1 MMCGKVTYFTS
12 VQYIEEIFKLS
23 RNFGKMRINFWKFL
37 NSQPYLTLLIV
48 LFNASL
54 LFASLQ
60 YRLCVNVFSSYDDLD
75 PAAIHENAN
84 QPELLV
90 PIRLDMEFEGQKL
103 RDCFTWNKNG
113 LCALDSLQFYT
124 LNRYVY

>member
-1 MMCGKVTYFTS
+1 
-12 VQYIEEIFKLS
+12 
-23 RNFGKMRINFWKFL
+23 
-37 NSQPYLTLLIV
+37 V
-48 LFNASL
+48 L
-54 LFASLQ
+54 
-60 YRLCVNVFSSYDDLD
+60 YSSYDDLD

-113 LCALDSLQFYT
+113 TYHLGSKSDFSLILLCDIDDTVAVTVTDVFVLHLLLGDRGCIRKIVISLYPSVHRQTGTRMFSVGYEK
-124 LNRYVY
+124 

>member
-1 MMCGKVTYFTS
+1 
-12 VQYIEEIFKLS
+12 
-23 RNFGKMRINFWKFL
+23 
-37 NSQPYLTLLIV
+37 LIG
-48 LFNASL
+48 LC
-54 LFASLQ
+54 
-60 YRLCVNVFSSYDDLD
+60 RLAACLIPALCALCFSYDDLD

-113 LCALDSLQFYT
+113 TRLHQLL
-124 LNRYVY
+124 LM

>member
-1 MMCGKVTYFTS
+1 MTFFAAT
-12 VQYIEEIFKLS
+12 
-23 RNFGKMRINFWKFL
+23 
-37 NSQPYLTLLIV
+37 V
-48 LFNASL
+48 L
-54 LFASLQ
+54 
-60 YRLCVNVFSSYDDLD
+60 RSSYDDLD

-113 LCALDSLQFYT
+113 SCLARICYWHFDIMSRYT
-124 LNRYVY
+124 CYQ

>member
-1 MMCGKVTYFTS
+1 MS
-12 VQYIEEIFKLS
+12 
-23 RNFGKMRINFWKFL
+23 
-37 NSQPYLTLLIV
+37 
-48 LFNASL
+48 
-54 LFASLQ
+54 
-60 YRLCVNVFSSYDDLD
+60 SSYDDLD

-113 LCALDSLQFYT
+113 MWCYGSSSDLWFAVITIRYALDCVYT
-124 LNRYVY
+124 YVACVTEHNCVVCII